1 MSTTAK
7 TLNKRRNNTMT
18 QTKPTPEVIS
28 ALAAEIHQNA
38 KDKGFWDGEPDIE
51 TFLMLIVCELSEAVE
66 ADRKEKRADRSA
78 YDNWTGAWGWQS
90 QFRIDAFKGRIKDTV
105 QDELADAAIRILD
118 LAEHFGMVDN
128 VSCCQNS
135 SALFMVNSS
144 FAGKVYRIARYM
156 PSGRVVAP
164 GKLHE
169 SFSAHLK
176 VVIGSIFDLA
186 ESLEI
191 DLLWH
196 MREKMAYNATRERLH
211 GKKY

>member
-1 MSTTAK
+1 MH
-7 TLNKRRNNTMT
+7 T
-18 QTKPTPEVIS
+18 QTKPTPETLA
-28 ALAAEIHQNA
+28 ALAVEIHANA
-38 KDKGFWDGEPDIE
+38 KDKGFWDAEPDIE
-51 TFLMLIVCELSEAVE
+51 KFLMLIVCELSEAVE
-66 ADRKEKRADRSA
+66 ADREGRRADIIEYNKVIGVPWGSKSA
-78 YDNWTGAWGWQS
+78 QSRTLPFKAW
-90 QFRIDAFKGRIKDTV
+90 IKDTV
-105 QDELADAAIRILD
+105 EDELADAAIRILD
-118 LAEHFGMVDN
+118 LAEHLGVTGQ

-144 FAGKVYRIARYM
+144 FAAKVYRIARYM

-186 ESLEI
+186 ESMQI

-196 MREKMAYNATRERLH
+196 MKEKMQYNATRERMH